1 MSEVGIVLGA
11 TPFVGNT
18 HSSMQE
24 GRPRS
29 MDLKIARNLHV
40 HLKDGKQ
47 KEFIELL
54 ESQILPVL
62 RQQTGFQ
69 DQLTLLEHNRAL
81 VISLWD
87 NRKNVQAYQNAVFP
101 KMAEKLNPLLQ
112 FPPNAEIFEV
122 ATSTLSKAA

>member
-1 MSEVGIVLGA
+1 
-11 TPFVGNT
+11 
-18 HSSMQE
+18 
-24 GRPRS
+24 

-47 KEFIELL
+47 KDFIELL

-87 NRKNVQAYQNAVFP
+87 NRKNAQAYQNSVFP